1 MWESLLGVADGIVES
16 IGEGVTQ
23 VLDGRVDLEVQKLQE
38 TRKDPEVLKSVEPVK
53 ATRTDG
59 STIVGN
65 TNKAGEVITP
75 KPTFM
80 GVDKQTLMIGG
91 GVLTALILGVAF
103 VAKGRG

>member
-1 MWESLLGVADGIVES
+1 MWESLVGIADGLIES
-16 IGEGVTQ
+16 VGEGVTQ

-38 TRKDPEVLKSVEPVK
+38 TRKDPDVLKSVEPVK

-65 TNKAGEVITP
+65 TNKAGEVIAP
-75 KPTFM
+75 KPAFM

-103 VAKGRG
+103 VVRGRG